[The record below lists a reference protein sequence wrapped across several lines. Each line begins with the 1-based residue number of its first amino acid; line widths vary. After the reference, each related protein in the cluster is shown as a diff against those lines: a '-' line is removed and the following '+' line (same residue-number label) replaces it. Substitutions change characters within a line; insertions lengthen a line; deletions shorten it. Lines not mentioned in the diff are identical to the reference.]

1 MLLLENGY
9 VQDGLKALVYLA
21 PLVYLVFKRKSLGL
35 KYYWAFFA
43 GLALLFFGNLLDFM
57 DEVAFL
63 RESEFAE
70 RYGLLQD
77 FLEDIV
83 GFTLGFIVFCGSVY
97 LEFIKGK
104 CRKIG
109 G

>member
-9 VQDGLKALVYLA
+9 AQDGLKALVYLA
-21 PLVYLVFKRKSLGL
+21 PLLYLVFKRKSLGL
-35 KYYWAFFA
+35 KHYWIFLA
-43 GLALLFFGNLLDFM
+43 GLTILFFGNLLDFM
-57 DEVAFL
+57 DELVFL

-83 GFTLGFIVFCGSVY
+83 GFTLGFAVFCVAVY
-97 LEFIKGK
+97 LEFIKGR
-104 CRKIG
+104 CGKIG